1 MTLFCNCLPQPT
13 VLRVWDLILL
23 EGNEVLLRTALAI
36 WQNLAERIMTVRSA
50 DEFYGLMGALTQE
63 LLEFELI
70 DANTLIKSVVTIG
83 PLTELKSLREHYL
96 YNINPWGATVPSLF
110 PSSIDKQMKLY
121 TKDRLVL
128 DINALKKQYVKL
140 KQRQRQAR
148 IIFNAAISRQP
159 APSAPV
165 AMNHLLLG
173 KSALVSAKRLG
184 PPKGSIPP
192 VRVPPSTLH
201 WKDAPAIKTT
211 SDSSSSSD
219 TELCDEP
226 SASSSDEDENKKM
239 PEDNLMIK
247 DNKCEE
253 KVQSDIFDNTASTS
267 VNLFQESD
275 DDSGDFEKFLQD
287 RVRCLEIKT
296 PEEEDSS
303 ACRIQFARRNSER
316 ALQII
321 QENSLIL
328 HRIMQCQSRLSPP
341 FVESNNIN
349 DNTIEIDHTAASFCD
364 TISSSVSKHP
374 LELDTNTVFIEEN
387 QSPEYGSRYTKI
399 IEKSRDL
406 DEKFN
411 NLIANASVNL
421 KTFDLDPS
429 ATTDSYRIPTKPE
442 NSYRISSQVPD
453 LSLDTLKLNEET
465 SWSKSPTST
474 SLKSSPTSLEF
485 SDKSPKSPN
494 KVFNPF
500 PVSVSSRQNKEVPLK
515 LGLYKK

>member
-1 MTLFCNCLPQPT
+1 
-13 VLRVWDLILL
+13 
-23 EGNEVLLRTALAI
+23 
-36 WQNLAERIMTVRSA
+36 MTVRSA
-50 DEFYGLMGALTQE
+50 DEFYCLMGALTQE

-96 YNINPWGATVPSLF
+96 YNINPWGAAVPSLF

-121 TKDRLVL
+121 AKDRLVL
-128 DINALKKQYVKL
+128 DINSLKKQYVKL
-140 KQRQRQAR
+140 KQRQLQAR

-159 APSAPV
+159 PPSAPV

-173 KSALVSAKRLG
+173 KSALIPAKRLG

-192 VRVPPSTLH
+192 ARVPPSTLH
-201 WKDAPAIKTT
+201 WKDAAVKT

-219 TELCDEP
+219 TELCDEQ
-226 SASSSDEDENKKM
+226 SASSSDEDDNNQL
-239 PEDNLMIK
+239 PDDNLMIK
-247 DNKCEE
+247 DNKCKE

-267 VNLFQESD
+267 ISLFQESD
-275 DDSGDFEKFLQD
+275 DDSSDFEKFLQD

-296 PEEEDSS
+296 PEEDDGAS
-303 ACRIQFARRNSER
+303 RIKFARRNSER

-341 FVESNNIN
+341 FVETDNV
-349 DNTIEIDHTAASFCD
+349 DANTIEIEHTSASFHD
-364 TISSSVSKHP
+364 TVSSSISKHS
-374 LELDTNTVFIEEN
+374 LELDKDTVFNEEN

-411 NLIANASVNL
+411 NLIVNASVNL
-421 KTFDLDPS
+421 KTVDFNS
-429 ATTDSYRIPTKPE
+429 TATDSYG
-442 NSYRISSQVPD
+442 ISTQETVPD
-453 LSLDTLKLNEET
+453 FNLGTLKLDEKS
-465 SWSKSPTST
+465 SWSKSPS
-474 SLKSSPTSLEF
+474 SPAAKSSPTLDF

-500 PVSVSSRQNKEVPLK
+500 PIPLSSRQNKQVPLK

>member
-1 MTLFCNCLPQPT
+1 M
-13 VLRVWDLILL
+13 ILL

-36 WQNLAERIMTVRSA
+36 WQNLADRIITVRSA
-50 DEFYGLMGALTQE
+50 DEFYCLMGALTQE

-96 YNINPWGATVPSLF
+96 YNINPWGASVPNLF

-201 WKDAPAIKTT
+201 WKDAPATKT

-226 SASSSDEDENKKM
+226 SASSSDEDENKQL
-239 PEDNLMIK
+239 PDDNLMIK

-253 KVQSDIFDNTASTS
+253 KVQSDILDNTASTS

-296 PEEEDSS
+296 PEEEDS

-341 FVESNNIN
+341 FVESNNVN
-349 DNTIEIDHTAASFCD
+349 DNTIEIEHTEASFCD
-364 TISSSVSKHP
+364 TISSSISKHS
-374 LELDTNTVFIEEN
+374 LELDKNTVSIEKN

-411 NLIANASVNL
+411 NLIVNASVNL

-429 ATTDSYRIPTKPE
+429 PTDFYRIPTKQE
-442 NSYRISSQVPD
+442 NSYRISPQETVPD
-453 LSLDTLKLNEET
+453 FSLGIHRLDEEA

-474 SLKSSPTSLEF
+474 PLKSSPSLDF